1 MINNVPDPSLRIPIG
16 IHGDDAGAHG
26 QEQTFTLTWGSVAAS
41 LPTLDSRIVF
51 TMMKVS
57 AMGAG
62 TLQELLKVLVWSI
75 ASLSEGTFPHADH
88 DGREFSPTYYPKR
101 ASVAGQRLANGLSGL
116 TDWGLGDWG
125 LVI

>member
-1 MINNVPDPSLRIPIG
+1 MINNVPDPSLRIPLG

-57 AMGAG
+57 ALGAG
-62 TLQELLKVLVWSI
+62 TLKEPLKVLVWSI
-75 ASLSEGTFPHADH
+75 TALSVGIFPYADH
-88 DGREFSPTYYPKR
+88 NGREFSPTYYPKR
-101 ASVAGQRLANGLSGL
+101 ASVAGQRLANGLMR
-116 TDWGLGDWG
+116 
-125 LVI
+125 